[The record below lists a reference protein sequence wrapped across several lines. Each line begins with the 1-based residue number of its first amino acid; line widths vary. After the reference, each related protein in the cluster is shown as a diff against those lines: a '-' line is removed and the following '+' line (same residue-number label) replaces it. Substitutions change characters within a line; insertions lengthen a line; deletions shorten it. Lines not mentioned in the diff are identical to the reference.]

1 MATVWRPL
9 LQTLSQPEPHQ
20 GRQSYHPGARSD
32 PSWGPP
38 TPLNYTTPGPYLL
51 SVRGGFNGEE
61 RDLHSDAI
69 HSEERRIFRPLYFA
83 SPHES
88 RMTPR
93 ATGLLRPAHGELK
106 QSMRT
111 KPAWGKHKALAI
123 RTFRHCTAYFR
134 RWAIHKYTPHTP
146 RRQMPPTHS
155 FLSKH
160 DNTIRV

>member
-1 MATVWRPL
+1 MATSPPNTIPTR
-9 LQTLSQPEPHQ
+9 TT
-20 GRQSYHPGARSD
+20 PGAPVLPPGGAQRSQLGSTD
-32 PSWGPP
+32 A
-38 TPLNYTTPGPYLL
+38 TDTTPGPYLL

-93 ATGLLRPAHGELK
+93 ATCLLRPAHGELK